1 MAYAFTKIISHA
13 NSGEA
18 TICDILVVSV
28 DLAQE
33 KRSVY
38 FKAPCYC
45 DIKSGN
51 MYAEKTISSSVLVFH
66 LFLRNQKFPSFS
78 CSRSI
83 QVETKYPS
91 LPCT

>member
-33 KRSVY
+33 KCSVH
-38 FKAPCYC
+38 FK
-45 DIKSGN
+45 KHHV
-51 MYAEKTISSSVLVFH
+51 TV
-66 LFLRNQKFPSFS
+66 
-78 CSRSI
+78 
-83 QVETKYPS
+83 T
-91 LPCT
+91 